1 MASSTMALSSPSLA
15 GKAIKL
21 GPTASEILGE
31 GRVTMR
37 KTAGKPKNVSSGS
50 PWYGPDRVKYLGPFS
65 GEAPSYLTGEFP
77 GDYGW
82 DTAGLSADPET
93 FSKNRELEVI
103 HCRWAMLGALGC
115 VFPELLARN
124 GVKFGEAV
132 WFKAGSQIFSEGGLD
147 YLGNPSL
154 VHAQS
159 ILAIWACQ
167 VILMGAVEGYRI
179 AGGPLGE
186 VVDPLYPGGSFDPL
200 GLADDPEAFAEL
212 KVKEIKNG
220 RLAMFSMFGFFVQAI
235 VTGKGP
241 LENLAD
247 HLADPVNNN
256 AWSFATNFVPGKC
269 GRDTKCMATTGV
281 DGIRLQSTITLL
293 LITYK
298 MASTSMA
305 LSSPSLAGKA
315 IKLGPTASE
324 ILSEGRVTMRKTAG
338 KPKNVSSG
346 SPWYGPDRVKY
357 LGPFSGEAPSY
368 LTGEFPGDYGWDT
381 AGLSAD
387 PETFSKNRELEVIH
401 CRWAMLGA
409 LGCVFP
415 ELLAR
420 NGVKFGEAV
429 WFKAGSQI
437 FSEGGLDYLGN
448 PSLVHAQS
456 ILAIWACQVILMG
469 AVEGYRIAGGPLG
482 EVVDPLY
489 PGGSFDPLGLAD
501 DPEAFAE
508 LKVKEIKNGR
518 LAMFSMF
525 GFFVQAI
532 VTGKGPL
539 ENLADHLADP
549 VNNNAWSFATN
560 FVPGK

>member
-1 MASSTMALSSPSLA
+1 MSSCNIQIFIQLFLCAPNAKSILLPMAASTMALSSPSLA
-15 GKAIKL
+15 GKAVKL
-21 GPTASEILGE
+21 TPSSPELLGN
-31 GRVTMR
+31 GRVSMR
-37 KTAGKPKNVSSGS
+37 KFVSKSVSSGS

-65 GEAPSYLTGEFP
+65 GEPPSYLTGEFP

-93 FSKNRELEVI
+93 FAKNRELEVI
-103 HCRWAMLGALGC
+103 HSRWAMLGALGC
-115 VFPELLARN
+115 VFPELLSRN

-132 WFKAGSQIFSEGGLD
+132 WFKAGSQIFNEGGLD

-154 VHAQS
+154 IHAQS
-159 ILAIWACQ
+159 ILAIWASQ
-167 VILMGAVEGYRI
+167 VVLMGAVEGYRI

-186 VVDPLYPGGSFDPL
+186 VTDPIYPGGSFDPL

-212 KVKEIKNG
+212 KVKELKNG

-256 AWSFATNFVPGKC
+256 AWAYATNFVPG
-269 GRDTKCMATTGV
+269 
-281 DGIRLQSTITLL
+281 
-293 LITYK
+293 
-298 MASTSMA
+298 
-305 LSSPSLAGKA
+305 
-315 IKLGPTASE
+315 
-324 ILSEGRVTMRKTAG
+324 
-338 KPKNVSSG
+338 N
-346 SPWYGPDRVKY
+346 
-357 LGPFSGEAPSY
+357 PF
-368 LTGEFPGDYGWDT
+368 
-381 AGLSAD
+381 
-387 PETFSKNRELEVIH
+387 
-401 CRWAMLGA
+401 
-409 LGCVFP
+409 
-415 ELLAR
+415 
-420 NGVKFGEAV
+420 
-429 WFKAGSQI
+429 AGSQI

-448 PSLVHAQS
+448 PSLIHAQS
-456 ILAIWACQVILMG
+456 ILAIWATQVVLMG

-482 EVVDPLY
+482 EVTDPIY

-508 LKVKEIKNGR
+508 LKVKELKNGR

-549 VNNNAWSFATN
+549 VNNNAWAYATN